1 MAFKNHSL
9 LIFVDFGT
17 CRRFAYQRVPI
28 HFQAPLSDHTLN
40 HLQQLIWLSHL
51 EIFFIFI
58 LMLAQLNSLLQ
69 LLEVSLEIFV
79 YFAHLKVHVLVA
91 LILFELLLAFEILIR
106 NFNELTLQHIQ
117 SLQFIL

>member
-1 MAFKNHSL
+1 M
-9 LIFVDFGT
+9 
-17 CRRFAYQRVPI
+17 
-28 HFQAPLSDHTLN
+28 
-40 HLQQLIWLSHL
+40 QQLIWLSLL

-69 LLEVSLEIFV
+69 LFEVSLEIFV
-79 YFAHLKVHVLVA
+79 YFAHLEVHVLVA

-106 NFNELTLQHIQ
+106 NFNEFTLQHIQ